1 MSRVRA
7 FTIHAARLPMA
18 EPHKTSSA
26 IINVCPV
33 VTVSVLTDEGVRGD
47 GIIFTYADVFLKAV
61 HTLATTIA
69 PMLEGQELNPTANT
83 DTLHD
88 RFKLLG
94 TQGMMGMV
102 LSGFDMA
109 LWDAKARAEGK
120 ALSSLLGGANQPVI
134 PYANVGF
141 DGVKGSAEGAEKF
154 ATSGFKAVKA
164 KIGYE
169 TVKDDLAVIR
179 AMRKAVGPNL
189 ELMVD
194 YNQSLSVEEARTRLL
209 ALESEGLAWVEEPIL
224 SHDFKNYAALQKETT
239 TPLQAGENWWGPA
252 DFQTAFDL
260 GATGLIMP
268 DAQKCGGVTGWMRI
282 AKIAEENNAK
292 VSSHLW
298 PELSAQL
305 LSITPTAHWLEYADW
320 FNPVIREPLK
330 IENGIAKIDHVIG
343 TGVELN
349 DEALARY
356 AA

>member
-1 MSRVRA
+1 MR
-7 FTIHAARLPMA
+7 
-18 EPHKTSSA
+18 EA
-26 IINVCPV
+26 I
-33 VTVSVLTDEGVRGD
+33 
-47 GIIFTYADVFLKAV
+47 
-61 HTLATTIA
+61 
-69 PMLEGQELNPTANT
+69 
-83 DTLHD
+83 
-88 RFKLLG
+88 
-94 TQGMMGMV
+94 
-102 LSGFDMA
+102 
-109 LWDAKARAEGK
+109 
-120 ALSSLLGGANQPVI
+120 
-134 PYANVGF
+134 
-141 DGVKGSAEGAEKF
+141 
-154 ATSGFKAVKA
+154 
-164 KIGYE
+164 
-169 TVKDDLAVIR
+169 
-179 AMRKAVGPNL
+179 GPNV

-194 YNQSLSVEEARTRLL
+194 YNQSLSIDEARTRLH

-282 AKIAEENNAK
+282 AKLAAHNNAK

-305 LSITPTAHWLEYADW
+305 LSVTPTAHFLEYADW

-356 AA
+356 AAVSYTHLTLPTKA

>member
-1 MSRVRA
+1 MNIRS
-7 FTIHAARLPMA
+7 FTIRAARLPMA

-26 IINVCPV
+26 IINVCPI

-47 GIIFTYADVFLKAV
+47 GIIFTYSDVFLSSV

-69 PMLEGQELNPTANT
+69 PMLEGQELNPSENT
-83 DTLHD
+83 DMLHD

-120 ALSSLLGGANQPVI
+120 ALSSLLGGVTQPVV

-141 DGVKGSAEGAEKF
+141 DGVKGSAEGAGKF
-154 ATSGFKAVKA
+154 AAAGFKAVKA

-169 TVKDDLAVIR
+169 TVAEDLAVIR
-179 AMRKAVGPNL
+179 AMREAVGPNVA
-189 ELMVD
+189 LMVD
-194 YNQSLSVEEARTRLL
+194 YNQSLAIDEARTRLHK
-209 ALESEGLAWVEEPIL
+209 LEGEGLSWVEEPIL

-239 TPLQAGENWWGPA
+239 TPLQAGENWWGPS

-260 GATGLIMP
+260 GTTDHIMP

-282 AKIAEENNAK
+282 AKLAEQNGAK

-330 IENGIAKIDHVIG
+330 IENGYAVIDTIIG

-349 DEALARY
+349 DEALATY

>member
-1 MSRVRA
+1 M
-7 FTIHAARLPMA
+7 
-18 EPHKTSSA
+18 
-26 IINVCPV
+26 
-33 VTVSVLTDEGVRGD
+33 VTVSLMTDEGVRGD
-47 GIIFTYADVFLKAV
+47 GIIFTYADVFLKGV

-69 PMLEGQELNPTANT
+69 PMLEGQDLNPSANT
-83 DTLHD
+83 DMLYD

-94 TQGMMGMV
+94 TQGMMGIV

-109 LWDAKARAEGK
+109 LWDAKARAKGK
-120 ALSSLLGGANQPVI
+120 ALSSLLGGGTQPVI

-141 DGVKGSAEGAEKF
+141 DGVKGSAEGAGKF
-154 ATSGFKAVKA
+154 AAIGFKAVKA

-169 TVKDDLAVIR
+169 TVTEDIAVIR
-179 AMRKAVGPNL
+179 AMRDAVGPSV

-194 YNQSLSVEEARTRLL
+194 YNQSLSFDEARARLA
-209 ALESEGLAWVEEPIL
+209 ALESEGLTWVEEPIL
-224 SHDFKNYAALQKETT
+224 SHDFKNYASLQKETK
-239 TPLQAGENWWGPA
+239 TPLQAGENWWGPS

-260 GATGLIMP
+260 GTTGLIMP

-282 AKIAEENNAK
+282 ATQAKQNNAK

-298 PELSAQL
+298 PEVSAQL
-305 LSITPTAHWLEYADW
+305 LSVTPTAHFLEYADW

-330 IENGIAKIDHVIG
+330 IENGMTVIDNVMG

-349 DEALARY
+349 DEALATY

>member
-1 MSRVRA
+1 MNIQS
-7 FTIHAARLPMA
+7 FTIHAARVPMS

-61 HTLATTIA
+61 HTLAATIA
-69 PMLEGQELNPTANT
+69 PMLEGQELNPTVNT
-83 DTLHD
+83 DMLHD

-120 ALSSLLGGANQPVI
+120 ALSSLLGGARQPII

-141 DGVKGSAEGAEKF
+141 DGVKGSANGAEKF
-154 ATSGFKAVKA
+154 AASGFKAVKA

-169 TVKDDLAVIR
+169 TIADDLAVIR
-179 AMRKAVGPNL
+179 AMRKAVGPNV

-194 YNQSLSVEEARTRLL
+194 YNQSLTVDEARARIH
-209 ALESEGLAWVEEPIL
+209 ALESEGLTWVEEPIL
-224 SHDFKNYAALQKETT
+224 SHDFKNYADLQKETT

-260 GATGLIMP
+260 GTSRLIMP

-282 AKIAEENNAK
+282 AKLAEQNNAK
-292 VSSHLW
+292 ISSHLW
-298 PELSAQL
+298 PEVSAQL
-305 LSITPTAHWLEYADW
+305 LSVTPTAHWLEYADW

-330 IENGIAKIDHVIG
+330 IENSIAKIEDVIG

-349 DEALARY
+349 DEALASF